1 MTGAIDS
8 RAWVKQLEGLL
19 RVDVGGERDEIAAHH
34 VAELRE
40 PVEARRVVF
49 GEHPDR
55 VPIRVDDHHRTVG
68 ALVDEPERVADR
80 VGRCERDRRLE
91 HRMAGLDEP
100 DHGLDH
106 VDGDVLREHGDAATP
121 SDHLR
126 HAPPGHRR
134 HVRHHERDGGA
145 DTIGCGEIDPEPR
158 SDSRQVRHHE
168 HVVVREVVTRV
179 RMQHPHGRIRLTA
192 PSRRP
197 TLRTVTVPVVL
208 VHGWGGSFAST
219 WERSGFTA
227 LLADA
232 GRDVVG
238 VDLLGH
244 GTAPKPHEPAAYADL
259 TARIVEALPEG
270 PVDAVGF
277 SLGALTL
284 LRTAIATPERFRRLV
299 LAGIGRNVFERDDA
313 ATARILAGVEGTG
326 EYEHDN
332 LARLFGQYARIE
344 GNDAV
349 ALAAVLRRP
358 DPGPI
363 TPVDIGRVTCP
374 VLVALGDHDFAQPA
388 DALVD
393 ALPNARFVAL
403 RNTDHFATPESFA
416 FIDAVLDFLDAV
428 PT

>member
-1 MTGAIDS
+1 M
-8 RAWVKQLEGLL
+8 
-19 RVDVGGERDEIAAHH
+19 
-34 VAELRE
+34 
-40 PVEARRVVF
+40 
-49 GEHPDR
+49 
-55 VPIRVDDHHRTVG
+55 
-68 ALVDEPERVADR
+68 
-80 VGRCERDRRLE
+80 
-91 HRMAGLDEP
+91 
-100 DHGLDH
+100 
-106 VDGDVLREHGDAATP
+106 
-121 SDHLR
+121 
-126 HAPPGHRR
+126 
-134 HVRHHERDGGA
+134 
-145 DTIGCGEIDPEPR
+145 
-158 SDSRQVRHHE
+158 
-168 HVVVREVVTRV
+168 
-179 RMQHPHGRIRLTA
+179 
-192 PSRRP
+192 
-197 TLRTVTVPVVL
+197 VL

-232 GRDVVG
+232 GRDVIG

-244 GTAPKPHEPAAYADL
+244 GTAPKPHDPAAYADL
-259 TARIVEALPEG
+259 TTRIVEALPEG

-284 LRTAIATPERFRRLV
+284 LRAAIATPERFQRLV
-299 LAGIGRNVFERDDA
+299 LSGIGRNVFERDDA

-326 EYEHDN
+326 EYDDDDN

-363 TPVDIGRVTCP
+363 TPVEIARVTCP

-393 ALPNARFVAL
+393 ALPDARFVAL

-428 PT
+428 PA